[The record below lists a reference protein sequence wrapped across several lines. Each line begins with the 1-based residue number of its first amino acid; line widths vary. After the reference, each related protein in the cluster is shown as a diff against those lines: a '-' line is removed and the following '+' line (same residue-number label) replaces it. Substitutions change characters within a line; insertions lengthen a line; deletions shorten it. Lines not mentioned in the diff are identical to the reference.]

1 MKENFLFLITG
12 KLILSEFPSN
22 WLTIE
27 GHKQQMRN
35 LSVAG
40 LIGLCSDQRNELE
53 NKMFEV
59 LVVVKSNKDFSH
71 IGCIVLCII
80 GVSDCDGT
88 VQ

>member
-1 MKENFLFLITG
+1 LKENFLFLIKG
-12 KLILSEFPSN
+12 KLILSKFPSN

-40 LIGLCSDQRNELE
+40 LIGLCNDRRNKLE
-53 NKMFEV
+53 NNMFEV
-59 LVVVKSNKDFSH
+59 LVVVKSNKDFSY
-71 IGCIVLCII
+71 IGCTVLCII

-88 VQ
+88 LQ